1 MRLNCHIVNDG
12 YNEKKV
18 WKMHYDT
25 YWVSKCYDSI
35 KTDLLPIRDAPGALR
50 L

>member
-25 YWVSKCYDSI
+25 FIESLSAMI
-35 KTDLLPIRDAPGALR
+35 A
-50 L
+50 